1 MTVRINQPLPPCPV
15 CEQTP
20 HGFAVTF
27 APHDEAAARIVE
39 HLATHPE
46 VAVVDLTPCGHRLS
60 GQVARD
66 LYRQILASQETS
78 AANPLDNVFGQL
90 ATGFNKAMARGALIM
105 QAQFAIAAAVEGNDA
120 GLRAQLGRLASEQ
133 RAEIRQAAK
142 LVAKTIKTMPDA
154 AADAPGAS

>member
-66 LYRQILASQETS
+66 LYRQI
-78 AANPLDNVFGQL
+78 L